1 MSRACSAVLDK
12 PACNIY
18 SQDVSKI
25 EITCMFDLFLFDLF
39 LFDLYLLENRLP
51 STSIYFPPLVDLNTS
66 MHMLISTFTQY
77 IALLVRETVWLI
89 YYCGLVVHG
98 PQYDT

>member
-25 EITCMFDLFLFDLF
+25 EITCMFDLFV
-39 LFDLYLLENRLP
+39 FDLYLLENRLP
-51 STSIYFPPLVDLNTS
+51 STSIYFPPLVNLNTS

-89 YYCGLVVHG
+89 YCCGLVVHG